1 MSQQPPEPP
10 PGLSPDQLTAIHL
23 AEWRFKKL
31 ARAQA
36 AARIDGGITAFF
48 AVACLLTFCM
58 GWENLVLG
66 AMFGAIA
73 FNSFRGAQRL
83 RRADPAAP
91 AALAMNQ
98 VYLAGTVILYAVYQI
113 YKSRNGS
120 QELMSQLGD
129 LKALGIDNAGLEQTY
144 KWFAWIVYGG
154 LIIGTILAQGAAAI
168 YYATR
173 KRYLDAYIHET
184 PQWVV
189 DFLKTRA

>member
-1 MSQQPPEPP
+1 M
-10 PGLSPDQLTAIHL
+10 AINL
-23 AEWRFKKL
+23 AERRFKKL
-31 ARAQA
+31 SRAQVT
-36 AARIDGGITAFF
+36 ARIDGGITAFF
-48 AVACLLTFCM
+48 AVACLMTFCM

-66 AMFGAIA
+66 AIFGAIA

-98 VYLAGTVILYAVYQI
+98 IYLAATVILYAIYQI
-113 YKSRNGS
+113 YKSRTGG
-120 QELMSQLGD
+120 QELLSQAGD
-129 LKALGIDNAGLEQTY
+129 LKALGLDTAGLEQTY
-144 KWFAWIVYGG
+144 KWFAWILYGG
-154 LIIGTILAQGAAAI
+154 LIFGTILAQGGAAI

-173 KRYLDAYIHET
+173 KKYLDAYIQET